1 MNKHIF
7 IVNGKPRAGKDTFA
21 EILNKYVSVYKCS
34 IIDPIKTAALEL
46 GWKGGKTEKDRKFL
60 SDLLDL
66 TMEYSEAPYDYLIEK
81 GMDFWD
87 DKIKED
93 IMLIDIRDP
102 EVIDKVAKMLGASS
116 IFISNKNVP
125 EITSNHADANVDDYD
140 YDYGIDNSGTL
151 EDFEKSINVFLTLL
165 DIQDN
170 VQQDLI
176 NKMFNTDIYDD
187 MDDDDD
193 FDDIDDGWEE

>member
-102 EVIDKVAKMLGASS
+102 EVIDKVAKMLDASS

-165 DIQDN
+165 EIQDN

-176 NKMFNTDIYDD
+176 NKMFNTDIF
-187 MDDDDD
+187 DDDDD